1 MKNLKKISRG
11 QLQSIKGSGFINNCK
26 GKEEG
31 AFCDWVSASGYGTG
45 TCDGTGNLYGCIP
58 D

>member
-1 MKNLKKISRG
+1 MKNLKKISRND
-11 QLQSIKGSGFINNCK
+11 LKEIKGNGFITKCT

-31 AFCDWVSASGYGTG
+31 AFCDWVSAGGYGTG
-45 TCDGTGNLYGCIP
+45 SCGYQGSIFICIP